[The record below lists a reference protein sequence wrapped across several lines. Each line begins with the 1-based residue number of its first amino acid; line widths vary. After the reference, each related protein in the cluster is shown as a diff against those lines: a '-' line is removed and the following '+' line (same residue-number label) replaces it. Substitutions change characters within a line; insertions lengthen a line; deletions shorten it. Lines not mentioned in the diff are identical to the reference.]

1 MGAHIAAL
9 RKAAGLTQAELA
21 KLVDETQQNIAYW
34 ELADKP
40 PRSDVLPKMAKILGV
55 RLENLLSP
63 DATPERRGGPVGR
76 GQKLFEDISSLPR
89 RQQEKVFEFV
99 EAIVDQY
106 RRKAS

>member
-1 MGAHIAAL
+1 LQFGCGFAL
-9 RKAAGLTQAELA
+9 ALAGHGSSSRP
-21 KLVDETQQNIAYW
+21 VW
-34 ELADKP
+34 P
-40 PRSDVLPKMAKILGV
+40 PHGLRPRRQTIHARLPEGH
-55 RLENLLSP
+55 
-63 DATPERRGGPVGR
+63 GR